1 MAFWWAG
8 LCKGVHLEVSVVS
21 ESLYAAFLL
30 MGGVSILN
38 NHVVFETIYLK
49 GEITKHKRKALLIL
63 FSFSDAFY
71 KKKAF
76 FVICNG

>member
-1 MAFWWAG
+1 M
-8 LCKGVHLEVSVVS
+8 
-21 ESLYAAFLL
+21 L
-30 MGGVSILN
+30 MECVSILN